1 MLYARLR
8 LILVAL
14 FFIIGL
20 VLHVLLGFGSA
31 WYLYLGAG
39 ILLATHFLFGTVWV
53 AFSYLKKGKL
63 ERAERLIDATKRPE
77 WLLKGHRAYYHF
89 TKGMILLRRKQTG
102 LAKPHL
108 KEALRLGLRTSTDK
122 ALTNLNLAH
131 LHYVEQKLDE
141 SEHYLEAAKAIP
153 TDDLL
158 IQQNIEQLEKA
169 LPNARKRLN

>member
-20 VLHVLLGFGSA
+20 ILHLMVGFDSA

-53 AFSYLKKGKL
+53 AFSYLKKGKIQQ
-63 ERAERLIDATKRPE
+63 AEQIIEATKRPE

-108 KEALRLGLRTSTDK
+108 EEALRLGLRTSTDK
-122 ALTNLNLAH
+122 ALANLNLAH
-131 LHYVEQKLDE
+131 LHYVEQKLDD
-141 SEHYLEAAKAIP
+141 SERYLEAAKSTP

-169 LPNARKRLN
+169 LPNARKRMN